1 MIVHASL
8 VVGGAE
14 KMIVYLAN
22 LLSNKY
28 RVIFVMLEDKEHNFR
43 LSKNIKI
50 VNLHYDSYMS
60 TRVADMSFLN
70 RFLQL
75 KKIVNELRCIIKSE
89 NVDLVVAFKSRESL
103 FSFLAT
109 RFINAKLL
117 LSQRG
122 DPYATS
128 KIWNFIYTILY
139 NVCNCVVFQLDA
151 VRKYYMFRKGNSYV
165 IPNPSPI
172 ITASYMGGKKKI
184 LAAGRFHA
192 IKRHDIL
199 IKAFS
204 LVAERYPDYEL
215 YIYGANKNRDDE
227 YNNLKLLAEELDVSD
242 KVFLKNAIKDVIV
255 NNLDSEMFVFSSE
268 SEGIPNIL
276 IEALASGIPCIATD
290 CSPGGAAFLLNNGE
304 NGLLVKKNS
313 VSELAAA
320 MIKYITNRELAVQYG
335 KKGKSYM
342 KNFTEDIINE
352 KWLSCISNVL
362 RI

>member
-1 MIVHASL
+1 M
-8 VVGGAE
+8 
-14 KMIVYLAN
+14 K
-22 LLSNKY
+22 
-28 RVIFVMLEDKEHNFR
+28 
-43 LSKNIKI
+43 
-50 VNLHYDSYMS
+50 
-60 TRVADMSFLN
+60 
-70 RFLQL
+70 
-75 KKIVNELRCIIKSE
+75 
-89 NVDLVVAFKSRESL
+89 
-103 FSFLAT
+103 
-109 RFINAKLL
+109 
-117 LSQRG
+117 
-122 DPYATS
+122 
-128 KIWNFIYTILY
+128 
-139 NVCNCVVFQLDA
+139 
-151 VRKYYMFRKGNSYV
+151 
-165 IPNPSPI
+165 
-172 ITASYMGGKKKI
+172 
-184 LAAGRFHA
+184 
-192 IKRHDIL
+192 
-199 IKAFS
+199 
-204 LVAERYPDYEL
+204 

-313 VSELAAA
+313 VSELSAA

>member
-151 VRKYYMFRKGNSYV
+151 V
-165 IPNPSPI
+165 
-172 ITASYMGGKKKI
+172 
-184 LAAGRFHA
+184 
-192 IKRHDIL
+192 IK
-199 IKAFS
+199 
-204 LVAERYPDYEL
+204 
-215 YIYGANKNRDDE
+215 
-227 YNNLKLLAEELDVSD
+227 
-242 KVFLKNAIKDVIV
+242 
-255 NNLDSEMFVFSSE
+255 
-268 SEGIPNIL
+268 
-276 IEALASGIPCIATD
+276 
-290 CSPGGAAFLLNNGE
+290 
-304 NGLLVKKNS
+304 
-313 VSELAAA
+313 
-320 MIKYITNRELAVQYG
+320 
-335 KKGKSYM
+335 
-342 KNFTEDIINE
+342 
-352 KWLSCISNVL
+352 
-362 RI
+362 